1 MRRTAWRSRCRRV
14 GVCAATAI
22 GVLTAVAASPATA
35 AVSDD
40 RCLRPDAAGDTTVD
54 VRLAGT
60 SHQVLAY
67 VPKRIRRSSRPPLM
81 LNLHGSSTN
90 GLIQMQVS
98 GMRAVAEAEGFVVAA
113 PNGAIPV
120 PPPPGDLHPGG
131 SWAWNVP
138 GVPPDPGTTARD
150 DIRFLSRVVDAVS
163 RTLCTDPSRTY
174 ATGFSGGGRMV
185 SALGCERADEL
196 AAIAPVAGLRAG
208 RADADEPSVPD
219 VEHCRPER
227 PLPALT
233 FHGQQDPLNPYLGN
247 GDLRWGY
254 SVPVALQT
262 WARLDGCRRG
272 PQSQPITG
280 NVTRLAY
287 TGCRDDVTV
296 ELYRIADGSHTWP
309 GATEPD
315 GGQEIDAAR
324 IMWEFFERYR
334 R

>member
-40 RCLRPDAAGDTTVD
+40 RCLRPDTAGDTTVD

-98 GMRAVAEAEGFVVAA
+98 GMRAVADAEGFVVAA

-120 PPPPGDLHPGG
+120 PPPPGDPHPGG

-174 ATGFSGGGRMV
+174 ATGFSGGARMV
-185 SALGCERADEL
+185 SALACRAADEL
-196 AAIAPVAGLRAG
+196 TGIAPVAGLRAG
-208 RADADEPSVPD
+208 RPAAGDPTRPEVQD
-219 VEHCRPER
+219 CRPER
-227 PLPALT
+227 PLPVLT
-233 FHGQQDPLNPYLGN
+233 FHGEQDPVNPYLGN
-247 GDLRWGY
+247 SDLRWGY
-254 SVPVALQT
+254 AVPVALQS

-272 PQSQPITG
+272 PHASPISAH
-280 NVTRLAY
+280 VTRLAY
-287 TGCRDDVTV
+287 TDCRDDVTV
-296 ELYRIADGSHTWP
+296 VLYRS
-309 GATEPD
+309 D
-315 GGQEIDAAR
+315 GGHSWPEVTPEMDASR
-324 IMWEFFERYR
+324 IMWAFFERYR
-334 R
+334 GRPSSAP